1 MAINSYDNGNYPKL
15 SLLSSCTCTNSHLV
29 LRVCDRGLD
38 PPKSDM
44 RLVHTLKGFK
54 NKNWPIKSSFYT
66 GKECMY
72 CRARRTIVLRLPQFI
87 NTMMFEDNASIPSR
101 QNKGSGKSDG

>member
-1 MAINSYDNGNYPKL
+1 MAINSYDNGKVIQAFVIT
-15 SLLSSCTCTNSHLV
+15 SLTIALTSIVTV

-54 NKNWPIKSSFYT
+54 NKNFPIKSSFYT
-66 GKECMY
+66 GKECMNY
-72 CRARRTIVLRLPQFI
+72 YQHGLPI
-87 NTMMFEDNASIPSR
+87 R
-101 QNKGSGKSDG
+101 H